1 MQCEEMA
8 DTSIVDGWRDK
19 EAIAG
24 LAACLLQLAEVAR
37 HWFAL
42 HFVLLLPTG
51 HRVFYANHIVTMIA
65 NDPRIRRTVSTMSMK
80 LTGKADLLLREAI
93 AIKQILGTN
102 TPIEILFQ
110 TKTTE

>member
-1 MQCEEMA
+1 MKPDTNYYPELRAEMA
-8 DTSIVDGWRDK
+8 RKNNS
-19 EAIAG
+19 
-24 LAACLLQLAEVAR
+24 
-37 HWFAL
+37 
-42 HFVLLLPTG
+42 
-51 HRVFYANHIVTMIA
+51 VTMIA

-93 AIKQILGTN
+93 AIKHILGTN

>member
-1 MQCEEMA
+1 MKTDTNYYPELRVEMA
-8 DTSIVDGWRDK
+8 RKNIS
-19 EAIAG
+19 
-24 LAACLLQLAEVAR
+24 
-37 HWFAL
+37 
-42 HFVLLLPTG
+42 
-51 HRVFYANHIVTMIA
+51 VTMIA

>member
-1 MQCEEMA
+1 MKPDANYYPELRAEMA
-8 DTSIVDGWRDK
+8 RKNIS
-19 EAIAG
+19 
-24 LAACLLQLAEVAR
+24 
-37 HWFAL
+37 
-42 HFVLLLPTG
+42 
-51 HRVFYANHIVTMIA
+51 VTMIA

>member
-1 MQCEEMA
+1 MKTDTNYYPELRVEMA
-8 DTSIVDGWRDK
+8 RKNIS
-19 EAIAG
+19 
-24 LAACLLQLAEVAR
+24 
-37 HWFAL
+37 
-42 HFVLLLPTG
+42 
-51 HRVFYANHIVTMIA
+51 VTMIA

-93 AIKQILGTN
+93 AIKQILETN

>member
-1 MQCEEMA
+1 MKPDTNYYPKLRAEMA
-8 DTSIVDGWRDK
+8 RNNIS
-19 EAIAG
+19 
-24 LAACLLQLAEVAR
+24 
-37 HWFAL
+37 
-42 HFVLLLPTG
+42 
-51 HRVFYANHIVTMIA
+51 VTMIA
-65 NDPRIRRTVSTMSMK
+65 SDPRIRRTVSTMSMK